1 MDIEIEQSAD
11 NINIDYKEMLKV
23 TLNKI
28 LDIVQDTNHPQAENL
43 NNLALSAIDYAFYL
57 EDNTKIR

>member
-1 MDIEIEQSAD
+1 MDIEIEQEASD
-11 NINIDYKEMLKV
+11 INIDYKEMLKV
-23 TLNKI
+23 ALNKI

-43 NNLALSAIDYAFYL
+43 HNLALSAIDYAFYL

>member
-1 MDIEIEQSAD
+1 MDIEIEQGTD

-43 NNLALSAIDYAFYL
+43 NNLALSAIDL
-57 EDNTKIR
+57 SLIHI

>member
-1 MDIEIEQSAD
+1 MDIEIEQGTD

-43 NNLALSAIDYAFYL
+43 NTPGY
-57 EDNTKIR
+57 